1 MSKAII
7 FDTETTGITEPEIIE
22 AAWIE
27 PYSADGFMD
36 HEIKSSF
43 HRRFKP
49 SKPISLSA
57 MAVHHIMDEDL
68 DHLNPSSC
76 EFSIPA
82 DTEYLIGHN
91 IDFDWNAAGSPDVKR
106 ICTLALSRYLWPE
119 LESHNQ
125 SVMIYF
131 LERSCARK
139 LLRGKAHSAFEDVQ
153 NCMLILDHIV
163 KKLGGID
170 SWETL
175 WHRSEIARIPT
186 VMPFG
191 KHKGVPIKDIPSDY
205 KRWLLG
211 QPDIDQYLIKA
222 LKAS

>member
-1 MSKAII
+1 MAKAII
-7 FDTETTGITEPEIIE
+7 FDTETTGINDPEIIE

-27 PYSADGFMD
+27 PMFSLRSDKIAN
-36 HEIKSSF
+36 SF
-43 HRRFKP
+43 YGRFKP

-68 DHLNPSSC
+68 ENCPPSSS
-76 EFSIPA
+76 FSLPDDI
-82 DTEYLIGHN
+82 DYLIGHN
-91 IDFDWNAAGSPDVKR
+91 VDFDWSAAGKPEVKR
-106 ICTLALSRYLWPE
+106 ICTLAFSRNLWPE
-119 LESHNQ
+119 LESHTQ
-125 SVMIYF
+125 SAMIYF
-131 LERSCARK
+131 LERDSARR
-139 LLRGKAHSAFEDVQ
+139 LLQGRAHSAFEDVQ
-153 NCMLILDHIV
+153 NCLIILGHIV

-191 KHKGVPIKDIPSDY
+191 KHKGTPIKDIPADY
-205 KRWLLG
+205 KRWLLN

-222 LKAS
+222 IQQS